1 MSSLEKSLHSL
12 SWSSHNVPPMV
23 SALYVS
29 LSFFLS
35 YYTCSFL
42 LADKVCFVQMFQ
54 KGDEL
59 VHNVS
64 TEIAKLRTEGK
75 LGEIEK
81 GWFENQLP
89 YTTDDISNPI
99 TLYRFRGLFMI
110 TGLSSAFALAILV
123 ILWLIDRWKDLVNSV
138 NVFISRLLVHFR
150 ILLARTIHPS
160 PLDDHIGESVV
171 QMGQGNRQ

>member
-1 MSSLEKSLHSL
+1 MSSLEKSLHSF

-29 LSFFLS
+29 LFFYL
-35 YYTCSFL
+35 TLHVPFL
-42 LADKVCFVQMFQ
+42 LADKICFVQMFQ
-54 KGDEL
+54 KGHEL

-89 YTTDDISNPI
+89 YTADDTSNPI

-110 TGLSSAFALAILV
+110 TGLSSAFALAVLV
-123 ILWLIDRWKDLVNSV
+123 ILWLRDGWKDLVNSV
-138 NVFISRLLVHFR
+138 NIFISGRFVHFK
-150 ILLARTIHPS
+150 ILFARTIHPTL
-160 PLDDHIGESVV
+160 LDDHIGESAV
-171 QMGQGNRQ
+171 QMAQGNRQ